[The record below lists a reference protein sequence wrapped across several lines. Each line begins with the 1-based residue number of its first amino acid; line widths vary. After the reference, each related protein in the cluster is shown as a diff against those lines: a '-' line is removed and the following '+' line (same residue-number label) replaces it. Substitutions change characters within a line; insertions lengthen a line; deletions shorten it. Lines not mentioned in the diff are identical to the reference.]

1 MPPELSS
8 DEKFIMM
15 TQKPVEQLITSL
27 ATPTVVSMLI
37 TSIYNMADTFFV
49 SRISTSASG
58 AVGIAFSLMT
68 IIQAIG
74 FTFGTGAGNYI
85 ARLLGRKNRAYA
97 KKVAATGFFTA
108 FGLGVL
114 LTLLGLIYLEPLV
127 YALGATDTIA
137 PYAADYLRYLLIGAP
152 CMISAFVLSHLLRF
166 QGSAYYAMIGIGVG
180 GFFNVL
186 LDPLLIFTCGM
197 GISGAALATIIS
209 QFISFL
215 LLLRNSGRDGNIKLK
230 LRHFSPTVN
239 IYQEI
244 FRNGAP
250 TFYRHGLASTAMI
263 CLNFGAGS
271 FGDAAVAA
279 MSIVARIFQFAIS
292 AVLGFCQ
299 GFQPVCGFNYGAG
312 RFDRVLRSFW
322 FSVKTVTFVLVPLA
336 VLGFYFAPG
345 TIALFRK
352 EDLEVITIGARA
364 LRLQSLVLPLSA
376 WIIPTTLFLQ
386 TINRNGR
393 ASLLALARQG
403 LFFLPAIFLLPRY
416 FGVGGV
422 QASQPLAD
430 LITFFLSIVVT
441 AGALRKLGLK
451 QRKKGAPAVTGL
463 GKESPVG

>member
-166 QGSAYYAMIGIGVG
+166 QGSAYYAMIGIS
-180 GFFNVL
+180 GFL
-186 LDPLLIFTCGM
+186 RPSTLPYLHLRD
-197 GISGAALATIIS
+197 GISGAALRPSSAS
-209 QFISFL
+209 SSAFASPG
-215 LLLRNSGRDGNIKLK
+215 NSGRDGNI
-230 LRHFSPTVN
+230 V
-239 IYQEI
+239 E
-244 FRNGAP
+244 
-250 TFYRHGLASTAMI
+250 AS
-263 CLNFGAGS
+263 
-271 FGDAAVAA
+271 
-279 MSIVARIFQFAIS
+279 
-292 AVLGFCQ
+292 
-299 GFQPVCGFNYGAG
+299 
-312 RFDRVLRSFW
+312 
-322 FSVKTVTFVLVPLA
+322 
-336 VLGFYFAPG
+336 
-345 TIALFRK
+345 ALFSHCQYISGDISQRRAHLFPPWPGQHGH
-352 EDLEVITIGARA
+352 DL
-364 LRLQSLVLPLSA
+364 P
-376 WIIPTTLFLQ
+376 
-386 TINRNGR
+386 
-393 ASLLALARQG
+393 
-403 LFFLPAIFLLPRY
+403 
-416 FGVGGV
+416 
-422 QASQPLAD
+422 
-430 LITFFLSIVVT
+430 
-441 AGALRKLGLK
+441 
-451 QRKKGAPAVTGL
+451 
-463 GKESPVG
+463 